1 MLKITGKDKA
11 MLGQLCTI
19 TCRRAHGCVLDRR
32 NRPSRLC
39 QRRNRSNHPT
49 DYALGK
55 QKRSGVRSWQQPK
68 VKPNARPYTGTS
80 DGVAKAR
87 RAGMDEWIKQAI
99 AASDDTLNNLG
110 SYMVRDQKGHKGV
123 LSVHSTGRAVDLGF
137 TNRKAALKFINTV
150 ARNANDLGVECI
162 LDYFPKP
169 FGRGWRC
176 NRQRWKRY
184 VKRTIAGAPGGRWAH
199 FEITPQAADS
209 VIFVKA
215 AFLKVFGEIPPKA

>member
-1 MLKITGKDKA
+1 VATA
-11 MLGQLCTI
+11 
-19 TCRRAHGCVLDRR
+19 
-32 NRPSRLC
+32 
-39 QRRNRSNHPT
+39 
-49 DYALGK
+49 
-55 QKRSGVRSWQQPK
+55 K

-80 DGVAKAR
+80 DGIAKAR

-99 AASDDTLNNLG
+99 AASDNTLSNLG

-162 LDYFPKP
+162 LDYFPRP

-176 NRQRWKRY
+176 DRQRWKRY
-184 VKRTIAGAPGGRWAH
+184 VKRTIAGAPGGIWAH